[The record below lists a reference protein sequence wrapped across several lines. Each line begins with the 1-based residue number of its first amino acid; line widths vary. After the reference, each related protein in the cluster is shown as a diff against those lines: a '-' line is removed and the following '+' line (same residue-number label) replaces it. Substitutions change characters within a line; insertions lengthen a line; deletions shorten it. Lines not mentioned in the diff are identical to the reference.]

1 MHAPKTYFCQKISG
15 PLKLTGRLDDPKW
28 EHAAWTDEFIDIQGE
43 HMPKPRFS
51 TRAKMLWDDEYFY
64 IGAELEEPHVW
75 GTLTEH
81 DSVIFHDNDF
91 EVFIDPNGDN
101 HEYYEFEI
109 NALGTYWD
117 LLLTKP
123 YRDQGSPVNG
133 WEIPG
138 IKTAVFVHGT
148 LNDPSN
154 VDNGW
159 TVEIA
164 FPWKALGECAHKASP
179 PKTGDCW
186 RVNYSRV
193 QWEHQIIE
201 GKYKKVPNKPED
213 NWVWSPQFAIDMHRP
228 EHWGLVQF
236 CDGAPAHQ
244 FENELVAWEASR
256 NLMSVY
262 WAQQAFRKEK
272 GAYADSLSEL
282 RSYSEP
288 ASHSSF
294 DAITMTRTPSA
305 FECSIRMELPTKEY
319 AIFCL
324 TSDSRFFRI

>member
-1 MHAPKTYFCQKISG
+1 MHPPKTYLCRKIDR
-15 PLKLTGRLDDPKW
+15 PLNLTGRLDDPQW
-28 EHAAWTDEFIDIQGE
+28 ERASWTDDFLDIQGE
-43 HMPKPRFS
+43 SLPKPRFM
-51 TRAKMLWDDEYFY
+51 TRAKMLWDDEFFY

-138 IKTAVFVHGT
+138 LKTAVFVHGT
-148 LNDPSN
+148 LNDPTN

-164 FPWKALGECAHKASP
+164 FPWKALGECAHKPVP
-179 PKTGDCW
+179 PKLGDCW
-186 RVNYSRV
+186 RVNFSRV

-201 GKYKKVPNKPED
+201 GKYKKTPKKPED

-228 EHWGLVQF
+228 EHWGIVQF
-236 CDGAPAHQ
+236 CSDKPIHN
-244 FENELVAWEASR
+244 FEEELARWQASR
-256 NLMSVY
+256 KLMKVY
-262 WAQQAFRKEK
+262 WAQQAHRKDK
-272 GAYADSLSEL
+272 GRYADSLDDLKPYCVEDPL
-282 RSYSEP
+282 AEDVVMKQTI
-288 ASHSSF
+288 SS
-294 DAITMTRTPSA
+294 
-305 FECSIRMELPTKEY
+305 FECSTTVMQPSGDRKTFVLNG
-319 AIFCL
+319 
-324 TSDSRFFRI
+324 DSRFFEL

>member
-1 MHAPKTYFCQKISG
+1 MHPPKTYLCHKIDG

-28 EHAAWTDEFIDIQGE
+28 ERASWTDDFIDIQGE
-43 HMPKPRFS
+43 ALPKPRFA

-64 IGAELEEPHVW
+64 VGAELDEPHVW

-148 LNDPSN
+148 INDPSN

-159 TVEIA
+159 TVEVA
-164 FPWKALGECAHKASP
+164 FPWKALGECAHKPAP
-179 PKTGDCW
+179 PTPGDCW
-186 RVNYSRV
+186 RVNFSRV
-193 QWEHQIIE
+193 EWEHQIID
-201 GKYKKVPNKPED
+201 GKYKKTPGKPED

-228 EHWGLVQF
+228 EHWGFVQF
-236 CDGAPAHQ
+236 CLDRPMHN
-244 FENELVAWEASR
+244 FEEQTAKWNAQREL
-256 NLMSVY
+256 MKVY
-262 WAQQAFRKEK
+262 WAQQAHKKEK
-272 GAYADSLSEL
+272 GRFAAQISEL
-282 RSYSEP
+282 SAYSPGE
-288 ASHSSF
+288 SISSKVSMIQTISSF
-294 DAITMTRTPSA
+294 EASVEASLPSGRTIICGMTG
-305 FECSIRMELPTKEY
+305 
-319 AIFCL
+319 
-324 TSDSRFFRI
+324 DSRFFES